1 MNRSGSEAPFWARFL
16 LVFLA
21 FAVAGVLLLAPLVNV
36 LAGALSR
43 GVGRYVGALADPDT
57 VHAILLT
64 VFVAGIAVAVNTVF
78 GVAASWAI
86 AKYSFP
92 GKSLL
97 VTLIDLPF
105 SVSPVIS
112 GLLFVLLFGAE
123 SALGRWL
130 EARGIQVLFAPPA
143 IVLATIFTTFPFVAR
158 EVLPLMEAVGSDP
171 EEAAVTLGATGWQA
185 FRYVTLPN
193 VRWGVLYGVLLC
205 TARAFGEFGAVSVV
219 SGRITGQTD
228 TLSLRVDKLDQEY
241 RTQAAFAVASLLL
254 VCALATLLAKNFVE
268 WRLRR
273 ALEEAA
279 RPPEAP

>member
-1 MNRSGSEAPFWARFL
+1 MNRRPDAPFWARFL
-16 LVFLA
+16 LVLPA
-21 FAVAGVLLLAPLVNV
+21 LAVAGVLLLAPLLNV
-36 LAGALSR
+36 LAGALAR
-43 GVGRYVGALADPDT
+43 GPGRYAEALVHPDT
-57 VHAILLT
+57 THAILLT
-64 VFVAGIAVAVNTVF
+64 LFVAGIAVAVNAVF

-86 AKYSFP
+86 AKYTFP

-143 IVLATIFTTFPFVAR
+143 MVLATIFVTFPFVAR
-158 EVLPLMEAVGSDP
+158 EVLPVMEAVGRDQ

-185 FRYVTLPN
+185 FRWVTLPN
-193 VRWGVLYGVLLC
+193 IRWGVLYGVLLC
-205 TARAFGEFGAVSVV
+205 AARALGEFGAVSVV

-241 RTQAAFAVASLLL
+241 QTQAAFAVASLLL
-254 VCALATLLAKNFVE
+254 ACALATLAAKNFVE
-268 WRLRR
+268 WRLKR
-273 ALEEAA
+273 ALGEAA

>member
-1 MNRSGSEAPFWARFL
+1 MNRSGSEAPVWARFL

-21 FAVAGVLLLAPLVNV
+21 LAVAGVLLLAPLVNV

-57 VHAILLT
+57 VHAVLLT

-86 AKYSFP
+86 AKYSFR

-123 SALGRWL
+123 SSLGRWL

-254 VCALATLLAKNFVE
+254 VGALATLLAKNFVE

>member
-1 MNRSGSEAPFWARFL
+1 MNRRSEAPLWARFL

-21 FAVAGVLLLAPLVNV
+21 LAVVGVLLLAPLLNV
-36 LAGALSR
+36 LAGAFAH
-43 GVGRYVGALADPDT
+43 GVGRYVGALAHPDT
-57 VHAILLT
+57 VQAILLT
-64 VFVAGIAVAVNTVF
+64 LFVAGVAVAVNAVF

-86 AKYSFP
+86 AKYTFP

-105 SVSPVIS
+105 SVSPVVS

-123 SALGRWL
+123 SSLGRWL

-143 IVLATIFTTFPFVAR
+143 IVLATIFVTFPFVAR
-158 EVLPLMEAVGSDP
+158 EVLPLMEAVGRDQ
-171 EEAAVTLGATGWQA
+171 EEAAVTLGATAWQA
-185 FRYVTLPN
+185 FRWVTLPN
-193 VRWGVLYGVLLC
+193 IRWGVLYGVLLC

-219 SGRITGQTD
+219 SGRITGYTD

-241 RTQAAFAVASLLL
+241 QTQAAFAVASLLL
-254 VCALATLLAKNFVE
+254 VCALATLGIKNFVE
-268 WRLRR
+268 WRLKR

>member
-1 MNRSGSEAPFWARFL
+1 MNRRPDAPFWARFL
-16 LVFLA
+16 LVLLA
-21 FAVAGVLLLAPLVNV
+21 LAVAGVLLLAPLLNV
-36 LAGALSR
+36 LAGALAR
-43 GVGRYVGALADPDT
+43 GPGRYVEALVHPDT
-57 VHAILLT
+57 MHAILLT
-64 VFVAGIAVAVNTVF
+64 LFVAGIAVAVNAVF

-86 AKYSFP
+86 AKYTFP

-143 IVLATIFTTFPFVAR
+143 MVLATIFVTFPFVAR
-158 EVLPLMEAVGSDP
+158 EVLPVMEAVGRDQ

-185 FRYVTLPN
+185 FRWVTLPN
-193 VRWGVLYGVLLC
+193 IRWGVLYGVLLC
-205 TARAFGEFGAVSVV
+205 AARALGEFGAVSVV

-241 RTQAAFAVASLLL
+241 QTQAAFAVASLLL
-254 VCALATLLAKNFVE
+254 ACALATLAAKNFVE
-268 WRLRR
+268 WRLKR
-273 ALEEAA
+273 ALGEAA

>member
-1 MNRSGSEAPFWARFL
+1 MNRRPDAPFWARFL
-16 LVFLA
+16 LVLPA
-21 FAVAGVLLLAPLVNV
+21 LAVAGVLLLAPLLNV
-36 LAGALSR
+36 LAGALAR
-43 GVGRYVGALADPDT
+43 GPGRYVEALVHPDT
-57 VHAILLT
+57 THAILLT
-64 VFVAGIAVAVNTVF
+64 LFVAGIAVAVNAVF

-86 AKYSFP
+86 AKYTFP

-143 IVLATIFTTFPFVAR
+143 MVLATIFVTFPFVAR
-158 EVLPLMEAVGSDP
+158 EVLPVMEAVGRDQ

-185 FRYVTLPN
+185 FRWVTLPN
-193 VRWGVLYGVLLC
+193 IRWGVLYGVLLC
-205 TARAFGEFGAVSVV
+205 AARALGEFGAVSVV

-241 RTQAAFAVASLLL
+241 QTQAAFAVASLLL
-254 VCALATLLAKNFVE
+254 ACALATLAAKNFVE
-268 WRLRR
+268 WRLKR
-273 ALEEAA
+273 ALGEAA

>member
-1 MNRSGSEAPFWARFL
+1 MNRNGSQAPFWARFL
-16 LVFLA
+16 LIFLA
-21 FAVAGVLLLAPLVNV
+21 LAVAGVLLLAPLLNV
-36 LAGALSR
+36 LAGAFSR
-43 GVGRYVGALADPDT
+43 GVGRYVGALADPNT

-123 SALGRWL
+123 SVLGRWL
-130 EARGIQVLFAPPA
+130 EARGLQVLFAPPG
-143 IVLATIFTTFPFVAR
+143 IVLATIFVTFPFVAR
-158 EVLPLMEAVGSDP
+158 EVLPLMEAVGSDQ

-205 TARAFGEFGAVSVV
+205 TARAMGEFGAVSVV

-241 RTQAAFAVASLLL
+241 QTQAAFAVASLLL
-254 VCALATLLAKNFVE
+254 VCALATLLAKNFLE
-268 WRLRR
+268 WKLRR

-279 RPPEAP
+279 RPPETP

>member
-1 MNRSGSEAPFWARFL
+1 MNRRSDAPFWARFL
-16 LVFLA
+16 LVLLA
-21 FAVAGVLLLAPLVNV
+21 LAVAGVLLLAPLLNV
-36 LAGALSR
+36 LAGALAR
-43 GVGRYVGALADPDT
+43 GPGRYVEALVHPDT
-57 VHAILLT
+57 THAILLT
-64 VFVAGIAVAVNTVF
+64 LFVAGIAVAVNAVF

-86 AKYSFP
+86 AKYTFP

-143 IVLATIFTTFPFVAR
+143 MVLATIFVTFPFVAR
-158 EVLPLMEAVGSDP
+158 EVLPVMEAVGRDQ

-185 FRYVTLPN
+185 FRWVTLPN
-193 VRWGVLYGVLLC
+193 IRWGVLYGVLLC
-205 TARAFGEFGAVSVV
+205 AARALGEFGAVSVV

-241 RTQAAFAVASLLL
+241 QTQAAFAVASLLL
-254 VCALATLLAKNFVE
+254 ACALATLAAKNFVE
-268 WRLRR
+268 WRLKR
-273 ALEEAA
+273 ALGEAA

>member
-21 FAVAGVLLLAPLVNV
+21 LAVAAVLLLAPLVNV

-43 GVGRYVGALADPDT
+43 GVGRYVEALADPDT
-57 VHAILLT
+57 VHAVLLT

-86 AKYSFP
+86 AKYSFR

-123 SALGRWL
+123 SSLGRWL

-254 VCALATLLAKNFVE
+254 VGALATLLAKNFVE

>member
-1 MNRSGSEAPFWARFL
+1 MNRRPDAPFWARFL
-16 LVFLA
+16 LVLLA
-21 FAVAGVLLLAPLVNV
+21 LAVAGVLLLAPLLNV
-36 LAGALSR
+36 LAGALAR
-43 GVGRYVGALADPDT
+43 GPGRYVEALVHPDT
-57 VHAILLT
+57 THAILLT
-64 VFVAGIAVAVNTVF
+64 LFVAGIAVAVNAVF

-86 AKYSFP
+86 AKYTFP

-143 IVLATIFTTFPFVAR
+143 MVLATIFVTFPFVAR
-158 EVLPLMEAVGSDP
+158 EVLPVMEAVGRDQ

-185 FRYVTLPN
+185 FRWVTLPN
-193 VRWGVLYGVLLC
+193 IRWGVLYGVLLC
-205 TARAFGEFGAVSVV
+205 AARALGEFGAVSVV

-241 RTQAAFAVASLLL
+241 QTQAAFAVASLLL
-254 VCALATLLAKNFVE
+254 ACALATLAAKNFVE
-268 WRLRR
+268 WRLKR
-273 ALEEAA
+273 ALGEAA